1 MIFRYLPNARTI
13 VVNLPFVRHFDPAP
27 CRDRVDASMFPPRS
41 YHTGNKSNIKTQSR
55 DAVSY

>member
-1 MIFRYLPNARTI
+1 MPFRYLPDARTI

-27 CRDRVDASMFPPRS
+27 CRDRVDASKFPPRS
-41 YHTGNKSNIKTQSR
+41 YHTGNKSKTQSR